1 MDLDKK
7 LGTYFREK
15 EAMNTKFR
23 NDSRKQ
29 KNQELIKKSP
39 ANKLKKTKKVKKG
52 FFAKLFG

>member
-15 EAMNTKFR
+15 EPTNTKFR
-23 NDSRKQ
+23 HDSRKQ

-39 ANKLKKTKKVKKG
+39 ANKMQKTKKKKKG
-52 FFAKLFG
+52 LLAKLFG